1 MGLLKNIFI
10 VPVIMAVA
18 IGSVVGIR
26 WLYRHTADGNGS
38 IDDMTRD
45 VEERTK
51 HVSEQTKNL

>member
-1 MGLLKNIFI
+1 MPLI
-10 VPVIMAVA
+10 VLIPVVMAVA

-26 WLYRHTADGNGS
+26 WIYHHTSDGNGFTT

-51 HVSEQTKNL
+51 HVNEQTKNL